1 MMSMLMLMLLRA
13 GFATPGVAGLV
24 SAGKSCFEDL
34 PFLFFI
40 SCDGSNS
47 NEASDGRICLCVSVC
62 SQPMMVDFGDGVCSC
77 VCRLVGWQIA
87 IYSYLR

>member
-13 GFATPGVAGLV
+13 GFAIPGAAGLV

-47 NEASDGRICLCVSVC
+47 NEASDGRIYLCVS
-62 SQPMMVDFGDGVCSC
+62 C
-77 VCRLVGWQIA
+77 VCVCVG
-87 IYSYLR
+87 L